1 MGCAVS
7 AALPIPVIQ
16 LLQVL
21 TIAIGAPGVNGVIAK
36 VEARLQG
43 RRGPR
48 IRQPYYDLAKL
59 FRKEALAPA
68 GASWFFLA
76 APFIATTAYL
86 TIPLLIPVLTTY
98 GLPLGYMG
106 DILGGGFLLSLAS
119 FVIATAALETG
130 SPYAQLGSSRA
141 KTFSAI
147 TEPVVLFVVFTVA
160 LLTGTDLP
168 YALAATV
175 RSSAGQVI
183 RPAHLLAAAALF
195 MVILLE
201 TGRIPVE
208 THTGTNEF
216 GMIEEARSF
225 EHSGPFLALIRWGS
239 ELKQLILYTILAD
252 VFLAP
257 WGLASTQRADA
268 VVTRD
273 RGPAGQGLCGRLRGR
288 DHRQLLRQ
296 AAPVQDHRVRG
307 GRLPAR
313 CARGV
318 HAVPGGWLMSGVQ
331 APGVYEGAANVI
343 AAGMLL
349 LEFGMLRQAL
359 VRDQLRLYMAQS
371 GLISVLAIVIAA
383 DRNLPDLYALA
394 ALSFALKV
402 VAVPLVMR
410 RLLRRAGP
418 INLADEETPGV
429 AGSNTLSPATAV
441 LAGIVL
447 AAFGFFC
454 FGAMGIKGPA
464 APALALA
471 LAGAMVLVS
480 FGLMIVRRDVASQAI
495 GFFSLENAIS
505 LAALVVAS
513 GLPLI
518 LEIAFLFD
526 LLVAVVVFGLLIRA
540 HHPKAESLSTAD
552 LTKLQG

>member
-1 MGCAVS
+1 MS

-21 TIAIGAPGVNGVIAK
+21 TVAIAAPGVTGVIAR

-59 FRKEALAPA
+59 FRKEALAPEQ
-68 GASWFFLA
+68 ASWFFLA
-76 APFIATTAYL
+76 APLIAVAAYL
-86 TIPLLIPVLTTY
+86 TIPLLIPVLTSY

-119 FVIATAALETG
+119 FVVATAALETG

-147 TEPVVLFVVFTVA
+147 AEPVVLFVVFTVA

-175 RSSAGQVI
+175 RSSAGQII
-183 RPAHLLAAAALF
+183 RPAHLLATAALF
-195 MVILLE
+195 MVILHE

-225 EHSGPFLALIRWGS
+225 EHSGPYFALLTWGS
-239 ELKQLILYTILAD
+239 ELKQLILYTILID
-252 VFLAP
+252 VFAAP
-257 WGLASTQRADA
+257 WGL
-268 VVTRD
+268 
-273 RGPAGQGLCGRLRGR
+273 
-288 DHRQLLRQ
+288 
-296 AAPVQDHRVRG
+296 
-307 GRLPAR
+307 
-313 CARGV
+313 
-318 HAVPGGWLMSGVQ
+318 
-331 APGVYEGAANVI
+331 
-343 AAGMLL
+343 
-349 LEFGMLRQAL
+349 
-359 VRDQLRLYMAQS
+359 
-371 GLISVLAIVIAA
+371 
-383 DRNLPDLYALA
+383 
-394 ALSFALKV
+394 
-402 VAVPLVMR
+402 PLVMR
-410 RLLRRAGP
+410 RLLGRAVP
-418 INLADEETPGV
+418 DEEEPGGV
-429 AGSNTLSPATAV
+429 AGSQTLSPASAV

-447 AAFGFFC
+447 AGIGFFC
-454 FGAMGIKGPA
+454 FGALGLHGPA
-464 APALALA
+464 APVTALAIA
-471 LAGAMVLVS
+471 AAMVLVA

-505 LAALVVAS
+505 LAALVVAA

-518 LEIAFLFD
+518 LATAFLFD
-526 LLVAVVVFGLLIRA
+526 LLVAVVVFGMLIRA
-540 HHPKAESLSTAD
+540 HHARAESLSTAD
-552 LTKLQG
+552 LTRLRG